1 VSLELQSLTLLGGL
15 ALLLVFGIEIAPA
28 MGIVAGLGL
37 MLFVNQPMDFF
48 ARAAFDVMNSFTFTA
63 IPLFVFMGTI
73 YATTGTVRGL
83 FRGAEKL
90 VGNVPGSLASAMIV
104 ANAIFGAISGSSL
117 AAAATFG
124 RICFPEMEKAGY
136 DAKMSLG
143 AIAISGTLSVLIP
156 PSVILI
162 VYGGW
167 LDVSVARLFAGG
179 VIPGVLLTAFFVLTV
194 TVLVLWNPS
203 LAPRATT
210 RRYSLREKF
219 SAISDI
225 LPFVVVITLVLG
237 AIFTGIMT
245 PTEAASLGAFL
256 SIALAMCFRQMTYKA
271 LKESMLSA
279 VNISAM
285 IAFVLFTAR
294 MLGQVFQYIGLTE
307 ATAAFMLG
315 LNLDKYS
322 MLVIIC
328 ILYLILGCFFDS
340 LSMLVLTIPFV
351 APIVKNLGFDFI
363 WFGVLYVVLAEIG
376 LVTPPFG
383 LNLFVL
389 KGVVPQ
395 YEITTIFAGT
405 APFLISTC
413 ILLALL
419 ILFPDLVLWLPNVL
433 YSR

>member
-1 VSLELQSLTLLGGL
+1 MSLVIIGGL
-15 ALLLVFGIEIAPA
+15 FVLLALGVEIAPS
-28 MGIVAGLGL
+28 MGIVAGIGL
-37 MLFVNQPMDFF
+37 IFFVHQPLDYFP
-48 ARAAFDVMNSFTFTA
+48 RAAFDIMNSFTFTA

-73 YATTGTVRGL
+73 YASTGIVGGL

-90 VGNVPGSLASAMIV
+90 LGSLPGSLASAMIV

-117 AAAATFG
+117 AATATFG

-136 DAKMSLG
+136 DAKLSLG

-156 PSVILI
+156 PSLIMI

-167 LDVSVARLFAGG
+167 QDVSVARLFAGG
-179 VIPGVLLTAFFVLTV
+179 VIPGIILTIFFVITVTIMVLRNPKLAPKTSTRKFTTREKLTAIWDLF
-194 TVLVLWNPS
+194 
-203 LAPRATT
+203 
-210 RRYSLREKF
+210 
-219 SAISDI
+219 
-225 LPFVVVITLVLG
+225 PFLVVITMVLG
-237 AIFTGIMT
+237 TIFTGIMT
-245 PTEAASLGAFL
+245 PTESASLGAFL
-256 SIALAMCFRQMTYKA
+256 SIILALLFRQMTYKA

-294 MLGQVFQYIGLTE
+294 MLGQVFQFIGLPE
-307 ATAAFMLG
+307 ATAAFMM
-315 LNLDKYS
+315 NLDMGKYAT
-322 MLVIIC
+322 LAAVC

-340 LSMLVLTIPFV
+340 LSMLVLTLPFV
-351 APIVKNLGFDFI
+351 APIIKNLGFDFI

-389 KGVVPQ
+389 KGVVPK
-395 YEITTIFAGT
+395 YEITYIFMGT
-405 APFLISTC
+405 VPFLISAG
-413 ILLALL
+413 ILLALM
-419 ILFPDLVLWLPNVL
+419 ILFPELVLWLPRIL

>member
-1 VSLELQSLTLLGGL
+1 VSLAFMSLVIIGGL
-15 ALLLVFGIEIAPA
+15 FVLLALGVEIAPA

-37 MLFVNQPMDFF
+37 LFFVDQPLDYF
-48 ARAAFDVMNSFTFTA
+48 ARSAFEIMNSFTFTA

-73 YATTGTVRGL
+73 YANTGIVGGL

-90 VGNVPGSLASAMIV
+90 FGGLPGSLASAMIV

-117 AAAATFG
+117 AATATFG

-136 DAKMSLG
+136 DARLSLG

-167 LDVSVARLFAGG
+167 QDVSVARLFAGG
-179 VIPGVLLTAFFVLTV
+179 VIPGVILALFFVITV
-194 TVLVLWNPS
+194 TMMVLLNPR
-203 LAPRATT
+203 LAPEASVRKYTA
-210 RRYSLREKF
+210 REKMT
-219 SAISDI
+219 AIWDL
-225 LPFVVVITLVLG
+225 LPFLVVITLILG
-237 AIFTGIMT
+237 TIFTGVMT
-245 PTEAASLGAFL
+245 PTESASLGAFL
-256 SIALAMCFRQMTYKA
+256 SIVLALLFRKMTYRA

-307 ATAAFMLG
+307 ATSAFMMNMGLG
-315 LNLDKYS
+315 KYAT
-322 MLVIIC
+322 LAIIC
-328 ILYLILGCFFDS
+328 VLYLILGCFFDS
-340 LSMLVLTIPFV
+340 LSMLVLTLPFV
-351 APIVKNLGFDFI
+351 APIVKNMGFDLI

-389 KGVVPQ
+389 KGVVPK
-395 YEITTIFAGT
+395 YEITYIFAGVL
-405 APFLISTC
+405 PFLIPTA
-413 ILLALL
+413 ILL
-419 ILFPDLVLWLPNVL
+419 ILMVLFPEIVLWLPRIL
-433 YSR
+433 YAR

>member
-1 VSLELQSLTLLGGL
+1 VTLELQSLALLGGL
-15 ALLLVFGIEIAPA
+15 TLLMAAGIEIAPA
-28 MGIVAGLGL
+28 MGIVAGLGML
-37 MLFVNQPMDFF
+37 LFVNQPLDYF

-63 IPLFVFMGTI
+63 IPLFVFMGTV
-73 YATTGTVRGL
+73 YATTGIVRGL
-83 FRGAEKL
+83 FQGAEKMF
-90 VGNVPGSLASAMIV
+90 GNIPGSLASAMIV
-104 ANAIFGAISGSSL
+104 ANAIFGAISGSSV

-124 RICFPEMEKAGY
+124 RICFPEMQKAGY

-156 PSVILI
+156 PSLIMI

-167 LDVSVARLFAGG
+167 MDVSVARLFAGG
-179 VIPGVLLTAFFVLTV
+179 VIPGIILTVFFVITV
-194 TVLVLWNPS
+194 TILVLRKPE
-203 LAPRATT
+203 LAPRVATQ
-210 RRYSLREKF
+210 RYTLTEKV
-219 SAISDI
+219 SAIWDI
-225 LPFVVVITLVLG
+225 FPFVVVISLVLG
-237 AIFTGIMT
+237 TTFGGIMT
-245 PTEAASLGAFL
+245 PTESASLGAFL
-256 SIALAMCFRQMTYKA
+256 SIVLALFFRQMTYKA
-271 LKESMLSA
+271 LKESMLLA
-279 VNISAM
+279 VNVSAM
-285 IAFVLFTAR
+285 MAFVLFTAR

-315 LNLDKYS
+315 LDLGKYT
-322 MLVIIC
+322 MLALIC

-351 APIVKNLGFDFI
+351 APIIKNLGFDFI

-389 KGVVPQ
+389 KGVVPK

-405 APFLISTC
+405 IPFLIPTC
-413 ILLALL
+413 ILIVLM
-419 ILFPDLVLWLPNVL
+419 ILFPDLVLWLPNLL

>member
-1 VSLELQSLTLLGGL
+1 MSLVILGGL
-15 ALLLVFGIEIAPA
+15 VLLLALGIEIAPA
-28 MGIVAGLGL
+28 MGIVAGIGL
-37 MLFVNQPMDFF
+37 LLFVQQPLDYF
-48 ARAAFDVMNSFTFTA
+48 ARAAFEIMNSFTFTA

-73 YATTGTVRGL
+73 YANTGIVSGL
-83 FRGAEKL
+83 FRGAEKIF
-90 VGNVPGSLASAMIV
+90 GNLPGSLASAMIV

-117 AAAATFG
+117 AATATFG

-136 DAKMSLG
+136 DAKLSLG

-167 LDVSVARLFAGG
+167 QDVSVARLFAGG
-179 VIPGVLLTAFFVLTV
+179 VIPGIMLAFFFVVTVTIMVLRNPGLAPQASIRKFTAREKLTA
-194 TVLVLWNPS
+194 LWD
-203 LAPRATT
+203 L
-210 RRYSLREKF
+210 F
-219 SAISDI
+219 
-225 LPFVVVITLVLG
+225 PFLVVITLVLG
-237 AIFTGIMT
+237 TTFTGIMT
-245 PTEAASLGAFL
+245 PTESASLGAFL
-256 SIALAMCFRQMTYKA
+256 SIVLALLFRKMTYTA

-307 ATAAFMLG
+307 ATSAFMLNMG
-315 LNLDKYS
+315 LGKYAT
-322 MLVIIC
+322 LAIIC
-328 ILYLILGCFFDS
+328 VLYLILGCFFDS
-340 LSMLVLTIPFV
+340 LSMLVLTLPFV

-389 KGVVPQ
+389 KGVVPK
-395 YEITTIFAGT
+395 YEITYIFAGT
-405 APFLISTC
+405 LPFLIPTV
-413 ILLALL
+413 ILLVLM
-419 ILFPDLVLWLPNVL
+419 ILFPEIVLWLPRIL
-433 YSR
+433 YAR